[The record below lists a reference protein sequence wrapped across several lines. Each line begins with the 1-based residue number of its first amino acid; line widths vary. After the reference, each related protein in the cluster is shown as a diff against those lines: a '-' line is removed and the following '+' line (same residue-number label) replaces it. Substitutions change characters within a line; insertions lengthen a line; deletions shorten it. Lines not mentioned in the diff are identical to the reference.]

1 MPASPPN
8 NLPLPEDNNTPPFQ
22 TPPFQAN
29 NNGANPLAE
38 VRGENSSP
46 IFSEPREGLGEVFS
60 PGEGGSPGVA
70 GRKDFF
76 ASSEQASRVMPSEY
90 RGTGGERNPSELSPV
105 TSTMSPVAVA
115 PQKRQIFSK
124 KLAII
129 LIILVLGGGGA
140 FVYFNWFW
148 NPSAEP
154 DTPPV
159 ITPALPENLETS
171 EGGETVP
178 SEQSDLPVTPPP
190 SPNQDSDNDGLTDQE
205 EEALGT
211 NLKEADS
218 DQDGLPD
225 GWEKQNNLNPLDP
238 GDAHQDPDGDGLDNS
253 QEYYYTTN
261 PFLSDTDG
269 DSYNDGAEVEKG
281 YDPARAGEKLE
292 PAPEEQQQGAATT
305 PAERDKIRKND
316 LEALEVALEL
326 YYDDNGFFPDNLTD
340 LSPDYV
346 IKVPEDPLTSRYS
359 YQYQKLSPRS
369 YEFTVAIEGDNDPED
384 LADGAGDHLYKV
396 KVGE

>member
-1 MPASPPN
+1 MPAPPPN

-22 TPPFQAN
+22 VN

-38 VRGENSSP
+38 VRGVNGNP
-46 IFSEPREGLGEVFS
+46 IFSEPREGLEEIFS
-60 PGEGGSPGVA
+60 SPEEGSPGVA
-70 GRKDFF
+70 GGKDFF
-76 ASSEQASRVMPSEY
+76 ASPEQASKVMPSEY
-90 RGTGGERNPSELSPV
+90 RGTGGARNPSELSPV
-105 TSTMSPVAVA
+105 ASTLSPVAAV
-115 PQKRQIFSK
+115 QKRQVFSK

-129 LIILVLGGGGA
+129 LIILVLGAGGV
-140 FVYFNWFW
+140 FVYFNWFQ

-154 DTPPV
+154 STPPA
-159 ITPALPENLETS
+159 ITPAFPGNPETS

-190 SPNQDSDNDGLTDQE
+190 SPNQDSDSDGLTDQE

-292 PAPEEQQQGAATT
+292 LAPEEQQQGATTT

-326 YYDDNGFFPDNLTD
+326 YYDDNGFFPEKLTD

-346 IKVPEDPLTSRYS
+346 IKVPEDPLASRYS

-369 YEFTVAIEGDNDPED
+369 YEFTVAIEGDNDSED
-384 LADGAGDHLYKV
+384 LADGAEDHLYKV

>member
-1 MPASPPN
+1 MPAPPPN
-8 NLPLPEDNNTPPFQ
+8 NLPLQQDGDTRPSPV
-22 TPPFQAN
+22 

-38 VRGENSSP
+38 VRGGNSSP
-46 IFSEPREGLGEVFS
+46 IFSESREGLEEFS
-60 PGEGGSPGVA
+60 SPEEGSPGVE
-70 GRKDFF
+70 GGKDFF
-76 ASSEQASRVMPSEY
+76 ASPEQASKVMPAEY
-90 RGTGGERNPSELSPV
+90 RGTGGTRGSSELRPV
-105 TSTMSPVAVA
+105 ASIPSPVAAV
-115 PQKRQIFSK
+115 PQKKQVFSK

-129 LIILVLGGGGA
+129 LIILVLGAGGA
-140 FVYFNWFW
+140 FVYFNWFQ

-154 DTPPV
+154 GTSPT
-159 ITPALPENLETS
+159 ITPVLPENPETS
-171 EGGETVP
+171 EGGEVVP
-178 SEQSDLPVTPPP
+178 SEQPNLPVVTPP

-253 QEYYYTTN
+253 REYYYKTN

-269 DSYNDGAEVEKG
+269 DSYNDGMEVEKG
-281 YDPARAGEKLE
+281 YDPARGRQAKLE
-292 PAPEEQQQGAATT
+292 STPEEQQQGATTT

-326 YYDDNGFFPDNLTD
+326 YYDDNGFFPENLTD

-359 YQYQKLSPRS
+359 YQYQKLTPRS

-396 KVGE
+396 KVEE

>member
-1 MPASPPN
+1 V
-8 NLPLPEDNNTPPFQ
+8 
-22 TPPFQAN
+22 

-38 VRGENSSP
+38 VRGGNSNP
-46 IFSEPREGLGEVFS
+46 IFSEPREGLGEIFS
-60 PGEGGSPGVA
+60 SGEEGSSGVA
-70 GRKDFF
+70 GGKDFF
-76 ASSEQASRVMPSEY
+76 VSPEQASKVMPSEY
-90 RGTGGERNPSELSPV
+90 RGTGGARNPLELNPV
-105 TSTMSPVAVA
+105 ASTPSPVAA
-115 PQKRQIFSK
+115 PLQKRQVFSK

-129 LIILVLGGGGA
+129 LIILVLGGGGV
-140 FVYFNWFW
+140 FIYFNWFQ

-154 DTPPV
+154 STPPA
-159 ITPALPENLETS
+159 ITPALPGNPETS
-171 EGGETVP
+171 GGGETVP
-178 SEQSDLPVTPPP
+178 LEQPNPPVTPPP
-190 SPNQDSDNDGLTDQE
+190 SPNQDSDDDGLTDQE

-253 QEYYYTTN
+253 QEYYYKTN

-269 DSYNDGAEVEKG
+269 DSYNDGMEVEKG
-281 YDPARAGEKLE
+281 YDPARAGAKLE
-292 PAPEEQQQGAATT
+292 STPEEQQQGATTT

-346 IKVPEDPLTSRYS
+346 IKVPEDPLASRYS
-359 YQYQKLSPRS
+359 YHYQKLSPRS